1 MKKIFT
7 LVAMTAFAVV
17 MTACGGNNKKTN
29 DAAATGTETQT
40 ETTVAPAAAA
50 AESSALDTYEK
61 LINKM
66 IELQPKLAK
75 GDASAVQEY
84 MKISEEM
91 SKISEQLSKEIAD
104 MTPAQAQRFSELG
117 QKLLDAA
124 NAAQ

>member
-1 MKKIFT
+1 MKKLFT
-7 LVAMTAFAVV
+7 LAAVMAFAVV

-29 DAAATGTETQT
+29 DAATETETQT
-40 ETTVAPAAAA
+40 ETTAAPAAAA
-50 AESSALDTYEK
+50 SESSALDTYEK
-61 LINKM
+61 LINQM

-75 GDASAVQEY
+75 GDASAAQEY

-91 SKISEQLSKEIAD
+91 SKISEQLSQEIAN

-117 QKLLDAA
+117 QKLIDAA